1 MTFLPLMKLGSRE
14 KTFLP
19 LSSSFLLSLLF
30 HNQKHEIGGKIVLG
44 LGFRHKLGKIVE
56 KITIGTRLP
65 PKIGVGIC
73 IGTQSS
79 KSYSFAKRYREEE
92 NPGTFVL
99 YKYVVRI
106 KMLRLF
112 VFSVK

>member
-1 MTFLPLMKLGSRE
+1 MTFLPLMNLGSRK

-19 LSSSFLLSLLF
+19 LSSSFPLLSESETR
-30 HNQKHEIGGKIVLG
+30 NWGEIVPG

>member
-1 MTFLPLMKLGSRE
+1 MDLCQDTSAVGRGNDIFAPL
-14 KTFLP
+14 FFF
-19 LSSSFLLSLLF
+19 SSFPLLSESETR
-30 HNQKHEIGGKIVLG
+30 NWGEIVPG

-65 PKIGVGIC
+65 PKIGVGIS

-79 KSYSFAKRYREEE
+79 KSYSFAERYREEE